1 MATDTGAG
9 HPGMHRATGAALQ
22 GIEHLRQ
29 SIADILT
36 TPLGTRLERRT
47 YGSLLPELIDH
58 PDNGVTR
65 LRMMA
70 ATAGALMR
78 WEPRLRVSRVQL
90 ASGPEAGQVTLELSG
105 EYLGTGGDPL
115 PLQLQQALQMRAA
128 V

>member
-1 MATDTGAG
+1 MAADT
-9 HPGMHRATGAALQ
+9 GMHRATGAALQ

-29 SIADILT
+29 SITDILT
-36 TPLGTRLERRT
+36 TPLGTRLQRRS

-78 WEPRLRVSRVQL
+78 WEPRLRISRVQL
-90 ASGPEAGQVTLELSG
+90 TSGHEAGQLTLDLAG
-105 EYLGTGGDPL
+105 EYLGASGDPL